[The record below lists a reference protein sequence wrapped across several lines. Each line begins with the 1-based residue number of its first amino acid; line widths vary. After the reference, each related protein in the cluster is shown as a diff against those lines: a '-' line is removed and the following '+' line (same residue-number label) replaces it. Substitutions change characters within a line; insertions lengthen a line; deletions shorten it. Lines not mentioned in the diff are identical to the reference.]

1 MVNISLLYSQS
12 FQNKGR
18 STDIVRQ
25 RCPFVRT
32 NFRFTGHFDRTRKKA
47 TRKKNALSHYYVS
60 RGQSSFFILYFLVVT
75 RLVSSRY
82 YRAIFNILTSQKRDE
97 FELRFVW
104 SVNRSPVN
112 TTGNGPKFIFC
123 LVQWNPD
130 FSKHPANWLESI
142 GRFEK
147 SGVKLQCLTGKEEM
161 GLVRI
166 GKLHDDELLLQLPE
180 SFRLCFLV
188 QIRPFVFRARAGLTN
203 LNKKAKRN
211 EFW

>member
-1 MVNISLLYSQS
+1 MHFHTITFQEDSHLFSSYIFLL
-12 FQNKGR
+12 
-18 STDIVRQ
+18 
-25 RCPFVRT
+25 
-32 NFRFTGHFDRTRKKA
+32 
-47 TRKKNALSHYYVS
+47 
-60 RGQSSFFILYFLVVT
+60 VT
-75 RLVSSRY
+75 RLVSSNY
-82 YRAIFNILTSQKRDE
+82 YHRAIFNIFTGQKRDD
-97 FELRFVW
+97 FELRLVW
-104 SVNRSPVN
+104 SVNRSLVN

-130 FSKHPANWLESI
+130 FSKHPANWLKSI